1 MQLVAAVGS
10 FRDAKGRT
18 FSTTSSIVGRALRS
32 SAVQIRAEGEA
43 PEETQIALGG
53 PIALAVPIT
62 RNETTIG
69 VLGLAADERI
79 TARDVDLLRRFA
91 SLVAMAL
98 ENMRLQAESDERAGD
113 LERLAHFDTLTELPN
128 RALFRDSVR
137 DELARAGAKGER
149 LAVLYVDIDHFKDLN
164 NSLGPRVGDAVL
176 KAIGPRLR
184 ESIGDVALV
193 ARVSGDEFGVLA
205 SVASGDAALALARA
219 SHEAFAQP
227 LRIDDQVLQ
236 TRVSVGVVTHPRD
249 GDDADTLMRRAEVAV
264 QIAKRGGGWAA
275 YAQEHDEYAP
285 ERLALMSEL
294 RRAIAGDELLLH
306 YQPIVHL
313 ATREMRGVEALIR
326 WQHPKRGMVP
336 PMEFIPLAE
345 RAGLTKPLTVW
356 VLREALEQ
364 LRRWRDQGLELS
376 VAVNLSTRTLHDPE
390 LPQLVHDLIERAGIP
405 PALVAFEITETDVMA
420 DAETAMRG
428 LQALRE
434 LGVKIA
440 IDDFGTGYSS
450 LAYLHRLAVHA
461 VKIDRSFVSRI
472 TTDENS
478 ASIVRATA
486 DLGHALGLEVVA
498 EGVEDELAWARVR
511 SLSCDFAQGYH
522 IGRPMPGA
530 DMPVWVKVW
539 RAVVAS

>member
-1 MQLVAAVGS
+1 VISSTPRTFSEEQRQLLSLLASEVAPTLEVGRLFSESERQRVEAEALTEAARIVAAGALEHDGLASILTAAQRVVSTSAAGLFVPVSGDRMQLVAAIGS
-10 FRDAKGRT
+10 FRHAKGRT
-18 FSTTSSIVGRALRS
+18 FPTASSIVGRALRS
-32 SAVQIRAEGEA
+32 GDVQIRAEGEP
-43 PEETQIALGG
+43 PEETHIALGG
-53 PIALAVPIT
+53 AIALAVPIV
-62 RNETTIG
+62 RNQTTIG
-69 VLGLAADERI
+69 VLGLAADDRI

-98 ENMRLQAESDERAGD
+98 ENMRLQAESDARAGD

-137 DELARAGAKGER
+137 DKIARAGTAGER

-164 NSLGPRVGDAVL
+164 NSFGPRIGDAL
-176 KAIGPRLR
+176 LRAIGPRLR
-184 ESIGDVALV
+184 ESIGDVALI
-193 ARVSGDEFGVLA
+193 ARVSGDEFGVLT
-205 SVASGDAALALARA
+205 SVAGDDAALMLARA
-219 SHEAFAQP
+219 AHEAFAQP

-236 TRVSVGVVTHPRD
+236 ARVSVGVVTYPRD

-264 QIAKRGGGWAA
+264 QIAKRGEGWAA

-285 ERLALMSEL
+285 ERLTLMSEL

-326 WQHPKRGMVP
+326 WNHPKRGMVP

-364 LRRWRDQGLELS
+364 LRRWRNEGLELS

-405 PALVAFEITETDVMA
+405 P
-420 DAETAMRG
+420 R
-428 LQALRE
+428 
-434 LGVKIA
+434 
-440 IDDFGTGYSS
+440 SS
-450 LAYLHRLAVHA
+450 
-461 VKIDRSFVSRI
+461 RSRSRRP
-472 TTDENS
+472 TS
-478 ASIVRATA
+478 WRMPRPRCAACKHCASSV
-486 DLGHALGLEVVA
+486 
-498 EGVEDELAWARVR
+498 
-511 SLSCDFAQGYH
+511 
-522 IGRPMPGA
+522 
-530 DMPVWVKVW
+530 
-539 RAVVAS
+539 

>member
-1 MQLVAAVGS
+1 
-10 FRDAKGRT
+10 
-18 FSTTSSIVGRALRS
+18 
-32 SAVQIRAEGEA
+32 
-43 PEETQIALGG
+43 
-53 PIALAVPIT
+53 
-62 RNETTIG
+62 
-69 VLGLAADERI
+69 
-79 TARDVDLLRRFA
+79 
-91 SLVAMAL
+91 
-98 ENMRLQAESDERAGD
+98 MRLQAESDARAGD
-113 LERLAHFDTLTELPN
+113 LERLAHFDSLTELPN
-128 RALFRDSVR
+128 RALFRDTVR
-137 DELARAGAKGER
+137 DELARVGARGDR

-164 NSLGPRVGDAVL
+164 NSFGPRIGDALLRAV
-176 KAIGPRLR
+176 GPRLR
-184 ESIGDVALV
+184 ESIGDVASI

-205 SVASGDAALALARA
+205 SVASDEAALTLARA
-219 SHEAFAQP
+219 AHEAFAQP
-227 LRIDDQVLQ
+227 LRIDDQVFQ

-264 QIAKRGGGWAA
+264 QIAKRSDGWAA

-285 ERLALMSEL
+285 ERLTLMSEL

-390 LPQLVHDLIERAGIP
+390 LPQLVRDLIERAGIP
-405 PALVAFEITETDVMA
+405 PALVGFEITETDVMA
-420 DAETAMRG
+420 DAEAAMRG

-434 LGVKIA
+434 LGVKIV

>member
-1 MQLVAAVGS
+1 
-10 FRDAKGRT
+10 
-18 FSTTSSIVGRALRS
+18 
-32 SAVQIRAEGEA
+32 
-43 PEETQIALGG
+43 
-53 PIALAVPIT
+53 
-62 RNETTIG
+62 
-69 VLGLAADERI
+69 
-79 TARDVDLLRRFA
+79 
-91 SLVAMAL
+91 
-98 ENMRLQAESDERAGD
+98 
-113 LERLAHFDTLTELPN
+113 
-128 RALFRDSVR
+128 
-137 DELARAGAKGER
+137 
-149 LAVLYVDIDHFKDLN
+149 
-164 NSLGPRVGDAVL
+164 
-176 KAIGPRLR
+176 
-184 ESIGDVALV
+184 
-193 ARVSGDEFGVLA
+193 VLA
-205 SVASGDAALALARA
+205 SAVDDDAALALARA
-219 SHEAFAQP
+219 AHEAFAQP
-227 LRIDDQVLQ
+227 LRIDDQVFQ
-236 TRVSVGVVTHPRD
+236 TRVSVGVVTYPRD

-264 QIAKRGGGWAA
+264 QIAKRGDGWAA
-275 YAQEHDEYAP
+275 YAQDHDEYAP
-285 ERLALMSEL
+285 ERLTLMSEL

-376 VAVNLSTRTLHDPE
+376 VAVNLSMRTLHDPE
-390 LPQLVHDLIERAGIP
+390 LPQLVRELIERAGIP
-405 PALVAFEITETDVMA
+405 PALVGFEITETDVMA
-420 DAETAMRG
+420 DAEAAMRG